1 MSRSEHDD
9 MLCYI
14 RSTEKYLARIREMLE
29 NFGSNQCLPNLINIF
44 KDVSQNKY
52 QNLISHLV
60 QQDLTIDDLFYV
72 IGPTPKNVELYQTLM
87 INKQQQKQSRR
98 GHDRDVSFPQMIRG
112 NRLLTKASVNKHQCH
127 RSVDSDEESLNNF
140 SPFEEEQQ
148 YRRHL
153 RNLNTHEQNLTEDEN
168 RFRARQPEA
177 PEQQKYK
184 RILRNMQEQINML
197 SRGDSG
203 KQNAPDQML
212 YSMPN
217 PNHSYKLDS
226 NLWYQDQIDVN
237 SQYASQVPPLN
248 PKLTCSGVET
258 NRFCRRYNL
267 NDLPGRA
274 CKPSSFSDKNLER
287 MELLENQINTDT
299 HVAEKLVFKS
309 APNGRGNLH
318 PAAYIEGS
326 GDSAKQI
333 RCVPN
338 QILESTESLADAADQ
353 DKTQTTCLDER
364 EKSRP
369 MASNELDQND
379 DSKINK
385 SSQPDRVFP

>member
-1 MSRSEHDD
+1 
-9 MLCYI
+9 
-14 RSTEKYLARIREMLE
+14 MLE
-29 NFGSNQCLPNLINIF
+29 NFSSNQGLPNIINIF

-52 QNLISHLV
+52 QNLITHLV

-98 GHDRDVSFPQMIRG
+98 GHDREVSFPQMIRG
-112 NRLLTKASVNKHQCH
+112 NRLLTKASVNKHQGP
-127 RSVDSDEESLNNF
+127 SAMDSDEESLNNF

-153 RNLNTHEQNLTEDEN
+153 RNLNTHKQNLPEDEN
-168 RFRARQPEA
+168 RFRDRRPEA
-177 PEQQKYK
+177 PEPQKYK

-226 NLWYQDQIDVN
+226 NLWYQDQIDLN
-237 SQYASQVPPLN
+237 PQHQYDSPLN
-248 PKLTCSGVET
+248 PQLNCSGVET

-267 NDLPGRA
+267 NDLPGHRF
-274 CKPSSFSDKNLER
+274 KPNSFSDKNLER
-287 MELLENQINTDT
+287 MELLEDQINTDK
-299 HVAEKLVFKS
+299 HVSEKLVFKS
-309 APNGRGNLH
+309 APNGRGDFNT
-318 PAAYIEGS
+318 ATYAERRGET
-326 GDSAKQI
+326 AKQI
-333 RCVPN
+333 RCAPN
-338 QILESTESLADAADQ
+338 QILESAESLAAAADQ
-353 DKTQTTCLDER
+353 DKTTCLEER

-369 MASNELDQND
+369 MASTELDQNE
-379 DSKINK
+379 DSKIDK
-385 SSQPDRVFP
+385 SSQPDIIFT